1 MQNISVGGQQTR
13 SQYQYVLQSADL
25 EALQDFAPQ
34 LEAALRRVPGIQ
46 DVNSDLALRARS
58 TVVSIDRDAASRLG
72 VSVDQIRSTLYSAFG
87 SRQVSTIYA
96 PEDTYQVIVEADPSY
111 LDADSMLRRLTVR
124 TGGGTSIPLDVVA
137 RTEEKPA
144 ALTVSHLAQLPAVTI
159 SFNLRPGTALSEA
172 VDGIQKAA
180 AEIGMPSTITPSF
193 QGSAQLFQ
201 AAVANQ
207 GLLLFAAVLVIYIV
221 LGVLYESFIHPLTI
235 LSGLPTAGI
244 GALLTLQLFGKDLS
258 VIAMIGLVMLIGIV
272 KKNAIMMVDF
282 AVQKQQAGS
291 SAEDAIVEAAILR
304 FRPIMMTTLCAIL
317 GALPIALGL
326 GAGAELRQPLGLA
339 VVGGLAVSQM
349 LTLFITPVIF
359 LMFDRLGG
367 RLARRTTPKA

>member
-1 MQNISVGGQQTR
+1 M
-13 SQYQYVLQSADL
+13 QSADL
-25 EALQDFAPQ
+25 DALQAFAPK

-96 PEDTYQVIVEADPSY
+96 PEDTYQVILEADPPI
-111 LDADSMLRRLTVR
+111 SMPTPCCAGSPSGRDR
-124 TGGGTSIPLDVVA
+124 GSSIPLDVVA
-137 RTEEKPA
+137 RTQERPA

-159 SFNLRPGTALSEA
+159 SFNLAPGAALGEA
-172 VDGIQKAA
+172 VQRIQSVS
-180 AEIGMPSTITPSF
+180 AEIGMPSDITPSF

-201 AAVANQ
+201 AAVGNL

-221 LGVLYESFIHPLTI
+221 LGILYESFIHPLTI

-244 GALLTLQLFGKDLS
+244 GALLTLQLFGQDLS

-282 AVQKQQAGS
+282 AVQKQQAGAT
-291 SAEDAIVEAAILR
+291 AEDAIVEAAILR
-304 FRPIMMTTLCAIL
+304 FRPIMMTTLCAML

-349 LTLFITPVIF
+349 LTLFITPVVF
-359 LMFDRLGG
+359 LMFDRLGRRLG
-367 RLARRTTPKA
+367 RKK